1 MSQSSAMRQSVEYL
15 HSSLNKNTIK
25 KNHPKKQSS
34 TFCREAGI
42 YSLVACDSDF
52 LLHDLTERNAPEKP
66 KSIIRWSKQSS
77 KGIEHPLSIPNK
89 RTIFSEYNDI
99 LSFQDGTVYSSGPQF
114 LSSRMQQTHVSNWTL
129 VLSFNSLNPTL
140 TEGRK
145 GWFHHFFARTSSSR
159 V

>member
-25 KNHPKKQSS
+25 KNHQKTQSS

-52 LLHDLTERNAPEKP
+52 LLHDLTKRNAPEKR

-77 KGIEHPLSIPNK
+77 GASNIRLAFQTKEPYSANTL
-89 RTIFSEYNDI
+89 IF
-99 LSFQDGTVYSSGPQF
+99 LRFKMARYSSGPQF